1 MTAPP
6 PPDNCSAH
14 PVLTVAPS
22 VKVLLPFTVRS
33 VAELDMLAEPFSEE
47 LSANWRLLNSSPTLV
62 GLLKR
67 SFSVMVR
74 VPGPV
79 TKTAD
84 ASTDPFEVVL
94 PDGVT
99 NVIVV
104 ADAIPEIVRTVTS
117 RRTAKVFQFVLI
129 DVSSCTLEGV

>member
-1 MTAPP
+1 
-6 PPDNCSAH
+6 
-14 PVLTVAPS
+14 
-22 VKVLLPFTVRS
+22 
-33 VAELDMLAEPFSEE
+33 MLAEPFNEE

-62 GLLKR
+62 GLLNR
-67 SFSVMVR
+67 SFSVIVR

-79 TKTAD
+79 VKTAD
-84 ASTDPFEVVL
+84 ALTDPSEVVL

-117 RRTAKVFQFVLI
+117 RRTVKVFQFVLI
-129 DVSSCTLEGV
+129 DVSLFVLEASNL